1 MQSQL
6 PHIRSKLRLNWEGP
20 YLIKEMYPGNVDKLV
35 NSKTELPDP
44 WNDMCSRKYV
54 VWLIDDF

>member
-54 VWLIDDF
+54 V